1 MTSGWDASSN
11 LRDTTV
17 TLSQHHGG
25 LRLAFSSE
33 TGRDGWEG
41 GSGGTQPPLFSRRGG
56 ASGGQAE
63 PRPAPPSPPRD
74 GLETGLIAEGCLV
87 PAGGGGVANGFSLPS
102 RDTSLPPAVSN
113 RSPAGC
119 FIRAAPVTS
128 VKCRAWFCCCD
139 TSPPLKSPSCTS
151 LKESSHFKALL
162 NRQIGFFKVHLFCRV
177 CKYV

>member
-1 MTSGWDASSN
+1 MTSGWDASST

-33 TGRDGWEG
+33 TGRDGG
-41 GSGGTQPPLFSRRGG
+41 GAAAAHSPPCFHGRGG

-74 GLETGLIAEGCLV
+74 GLETGLVAEGCLV
-87 PAGGGGVANGFSLPS
+87 PAGGGFSLPS